1 MTTDL
6 HAPHRA
12 TLDQAGPHA
21 AAPEP
26 ASAGRRKS
34 WAVLAVALTAQI
46 LVVLDI
52 SVVNTALPTIG
63 RSLHLDGAQLQWL
76 VTAYLMMSGGGLL
89 LGGRVSDLLS
99 RRTVFLTGLTLFTI
113 ASLVSGFAGSAT
125 ELITGRAVQGVSA
138 ALLTPSALSLV
149 MTTYDGEQRTKG
161 LALWGAVGSLGVAV
175 GVLVGGA
182 ITTWTSWEFIFWV
195 NGPIGL
201 VALLVGW
208 TVISKD
214 TAAAPAKVSSFDL
227 PGAITVI
234 GGLASLVYGLGAT
247 ATHGWWSVPT
257 VTALGVSAAL
267 LAAFIRLEAR
277 ASKPLFPP
285 HIWRV
290 STLVSS
296 TTVMLGVTGILVG
309 TVFLT
314 SIFVQTV
321 LGFSALKAG
330 LAFLPFALAI
340 TAGTVVARHL
350 LAHASPRSVATLG
363 LALVAGAAALLSTA
377 SGDAHYVTGLLPGL
391 VVLGLGVGMAFV
403 PVSVTAMTGIPASHA
418 GVASGFLMT
427 GHEVGA
433 ALGVAVLS
441 AVAST
446 AGSLTTLDGV
456 VAGFSR
462 GFIAGSLIALFVAAI
477 AFWRM
482 PSTRTEADGGMHMH
496 H

>member
-1 MTTDL
+1 MTTEM
-6 HAPHRA
+6 HVPHHPAHTTVA
-12 TLDQAGPHA
+12 THEA
-21 AAPEP
+21 AYSHPSVGA
-26 ASAGRRKS
+26 RKS
-34 WAVLAVALTAQI
+34 WAVLVVALTAQI

-63 RSLHLDGAQLQWL
+63 RSLRLDGGQLPWV

-89 LGGRVSDLLS
+89 LGGRVADLLS
-99 RRTVFLTGLTLFTI
+99 RRKVFLTGLTLFTL

-125 ELITGRAVQGVSA
+125 ELVAARAVQGLSA

-149 MTTYDGEQRTKG
+149 LTTYDGDQRKKG

-182 ITTWTSWEFIFWV
+182 ITTWTSWELIFWI

-201 VALLVGW
+201 VALLVGRK
-208 TVISKD
+208 VISTD
-214 TAAAPAKVSSFDL
+214 TTAAAAEISRFDL
-227 PGAITVI
+227 PGAVTVI
-234 GGLASLVYGLGAT
+234 GGLAALVYGLGAT
-247 ATHGWWSVPT
+247 ASHGWWSVP
-257 VTALGVSAAL
+257 VITALGISAVL
-267 LAAFIRLEAR
+267 LAAFTRVEAR
-277 ASKPLFPP
+277 AAKPLFPP
-285 HIWRV
+285 HIWKLT
-290 STLVSS
+290 TLVSS

-321 LGFSALKAG
+321 LGFSALEAG
-330 LAFLPFALAI
+330 IAFLPFALAI

-350 LAHASPRSVATLG
+350 MAHMSPRVVATIG
-363 LALVAGAAALLSTA
+363 LVLVAGAAALLSTA
-377 SGDAHYVTGLLPGL
+377 SGNAHYATGLLPGL
-391 VVLGLGVGMAFV
+391 VALGLGVGMVFV

-446 AGSLTTLDGV
+446 AGSLTTLEGV

-462 GFIAGSLIALFVAAI
+462 GFIAAAVIAVLVAAI
-477 AFWRM
+477 AYLRM
-482 PSTRTEADGGMHMH
+482 PSTRAEAGAGMHMH